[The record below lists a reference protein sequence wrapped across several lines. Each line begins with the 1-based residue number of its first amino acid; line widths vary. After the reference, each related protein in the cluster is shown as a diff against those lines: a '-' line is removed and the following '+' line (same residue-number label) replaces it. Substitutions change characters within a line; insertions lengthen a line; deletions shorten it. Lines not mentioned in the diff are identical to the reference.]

1 MKLLTIDD
9 NIDITMLVKEYCKK
23 EKIDCKEINDGQKG
37 LFEIQKRHYDL
48 ILLDIAMPFY
58 TGFDILR
65 QLKKQGVRDRCI
77 VILTGTNLKIEDIAD
92 CMDVGVREILKKP
105 IGLDLLDKIVKRYLN
120 NERWPVHQ

>member
-65 QLKKQGVRDRCI
+65 QLKKQGVRDQCI

-105 IGLDLLDKIVKRYLN
+105 IGLDLLDKVVKSYLT

>member
-9 NIDITMLVKEYCKK
+9 NVDITLLVTEYCKK

-65 QLKKQGVRDRCI
+65 QLKKQGVRDQCI

-105 IGLDLLDKIVKRYLN
+105 IGLDLLDKVVKSYLT

>member
-1 MKLLTIDD
+1 
-9 NIDITMLVKEYCKK
+9 MLVKEYCKK

-65 QLKKQGVRDRCI
+65 QLKKQGVRDQCI

>member
-65 QLKKQGVRDRCI
+65 QLKKQGVRDQCI

>member
-1 MKLLTIDD
+1 LKLLTIDD

-65 QLKKQGVRDRCI
+65 QLKKQGVRDQCI

>member
-1 MKLLTIDD
+1 M
-9 NIDITMLVKEYCKK
+9 VKKDYLRFKNG
-23 EKIDCKEINDGQKG
+23 I
-37 LFEIQKRHYDL
+37 DL

-58 TGFDILR
+58 TGLDILR
-65 QLKKQGVRDRCI
+65 QLKKQGVRDQCI

>member
-1 MKLLTIDD
+1 MKLLAIDD
-9 NIDITMLVKEYCKK
+9 NIDITRLVAEYCKR

>member
-1 MKLLTIDD
+1 LTIDD

-65 QLKKQGVRDRCI
+65 QLKKQGVRDQCI

-105 IGLDLLDKIVKRYLN
+105 IGLDLLDKVVKRYLT

>member
-1 MKLLTIDD
+1 
-9 NIDITMLVKEYCKK
+9 MLVKEYCKK

-105 IGLDLLDKIVKRYLN
+105 IGLDLLDKAVKRYLT

>member
-9 NIDITMLVKEYCKK
+9 NVDITLLVAEYCKK

-105 IGLDLLDKIVKRYLN
+105 IGLDLLDKVVKRYLT